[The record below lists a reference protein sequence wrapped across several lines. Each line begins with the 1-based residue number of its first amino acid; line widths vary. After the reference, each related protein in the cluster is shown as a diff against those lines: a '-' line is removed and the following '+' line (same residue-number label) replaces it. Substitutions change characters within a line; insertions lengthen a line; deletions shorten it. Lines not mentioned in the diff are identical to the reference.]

1 VNAAPHFAV
10 AAERAPQ
17 EITILL
23 SKHRYTQDMG
33 SRTAGPTGRTA
44 YLLVLAACV
53 LVCRPAGAQDRNGAV
68 RNANSGSAAY
78 RLIDEVANT
87 PTLESN
93 LRVLCD
99 EIGGRLPGS
108 DAMRRAISWAID
120 AFHKAGLASVHTE
133 SFLIPNSWAEGAT
146 RAEVISPAR
155 FVIHAAATGWSSPIP
170 NGIEAE
176 VLGGQRGEEGE
187 VERLGAAAKGKIIL
201 ISSEPLN
208 NFQDMGME
216 QRRATIAMREAEKIG
231 AAAVLFMSTRPQ
243 GLLYRQA
250 NLVDGRL
257 DKLPSAVV
265 AREDAQRLLRLLE
278 AGKRVRMR
286 LALPNKIGGPFQA
299 RNVVAEIRGAEKP
312 AEVVILGA
320 HLDSWDL
327 GTGCLDNGC
336 NAALVIEAARA
347 IEAAHLRPKRTIRF
361 ILFDGEEEGLLG
373 SRAYVE
379 QHRAELD
386 NIVAVVIHDMGS
398 GRISGYSLG
407 GRGEIQPALE
417 EIMGPV
423 NYLGATNHTND
434 AFFGTDHFDFLL
446 QGIPTLVANQDTT
459 VYVPNY
465 HAQSDDFDKVDLK
478 ELKDQATIAAV
489 TAYNI
494 ADRPDR
500 LGKRLTRVEIARLL
514 RETRLD
520 EQLKFLGLWQEW
532 ETGRRG
538 RRDGGESSA
547 R

>member
-1 VNAAPHFAV
+1 MAC
-10 AAERAPQ
+10 
-17 EITILL
+17 
-23 SKHRYTQDMG
+23 
-33 SRTAGPTGRTA
+33 RTAGHPAGRTA
-44 YLLVLAACV
+44 RLLAVGACLLVWP
-53 LVCRPAGAQDRNGAV
+53 PASAQNSSVVEGASSGA
-68 RNANSGSAAY
+68 AAY

-120 AFHKAGLASVHTE
+120 AFHKAGLTSVHTE
-133 SFLIPNSWAEGAT
+133 SFSVPNSWAEGAT
-146 RAEVISPAR
+146 RAEVISPVR

-176 VLGGQRGEEGE
+176 VLSGQRGEEGE
-187 VERLGAAAKGKIIL
+187 VERLGAAGKGKII
-201 ISSEPLN
+201 IIGSEPLN
-208 NFQDMGME
+208 NFQDLGME

-278 AGKRVRMR
+278 AGRRVRMR

-299 RNVVAEIRGAEKP
+299 KNVVAEIRGAEKP
-312 AEVVILGA
+312 AEVVIVGA

-347 IEAAHLRPKRTIRF
+347 IQAAHLRPKRTIRF

-373 SRAYVE
+373 SRAYVA

-407 GRGEIQPALE
+407 GRGEIEPALD

-500 LGKRLTRVEIARLL
+500 LGKRLTRAQIARLL

-532 ETGRRG
+532 ESGRRG
-538 RRDGGESSA
+538 RRDGGDSSA